1 MTDAAKI
8 TEKYRRTN
16 LGKMEI
22 ELTVNDPK
30 AYTVPFTVKLNQ
42 SLVADTEL
50 VDYVCQDNEKS
61 LQHFVF
67 K

>member
-1 MTDAAKI
+1 
-8 TEKYRRTN
+8 
-16 LGKMEI
+16 MEI
-22 ELTVNDPK
+22 ELTVNDSK
-30 AYTVPFTVKLNQ
+30 AYTAPFIVKLNQ

-50 VDYVCQDNEKS
+50 VDYICQDNEKS